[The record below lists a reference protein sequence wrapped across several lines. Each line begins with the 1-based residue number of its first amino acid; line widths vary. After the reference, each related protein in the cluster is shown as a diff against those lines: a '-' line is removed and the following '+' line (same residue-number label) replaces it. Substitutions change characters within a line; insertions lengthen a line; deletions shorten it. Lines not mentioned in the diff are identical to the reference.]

1 VLFLFLCAALWLVA
15 SSLLGLL
22 GAIKLHAPGF
32 LAPYAWLTYG
42 RVQPAAWHGFV
53 YGFASQA
60 GLGAGL
66 WFLVRLGG
74 TPLLGGR
81 GVVLGTIFRNFG
93 VKLGLLALLA
103 GQGTGLE
110 GLEFPR
116 HVGAILLVAYLAMA
130 VWGLVTFRFRRER
143 AVYASQWFVLA
154 AFFGFPWFFA
164 PAHVLGVWRPL
175 RGVLQAAVQAWY
187 VQNLLVLWLGFL
199 ALAALFYLLPKL
211 AGRPVASR
219 QLVLFGFWTL
229 AGLGGLAALQRFHGG
244 PFPSWMLSLSVVAAA
259 MLAFPV
265 LALAQSLY
273 GVGHGAGA
281 GKGRDPGLPFAR
293 WALFCFVTW
302 GVFTTATSLD
312 FVRRS
317 TQFTLFPVGVD
328 QLFLL
333 GFVGMALLGTIY
345 HAVPRLAGRPWPG
358 AGWIRAHFACA
369 AVAVALSAGA
379 GLVGGLAHGRALDDP
394 ALTFVLVQRRYLP
407 FASTATL
414 AQLVYLAGSV
424 LLAINLVRLVAGL
437 GRDYCAPVARG
448 WFVPVDREVEA

>member
-1 VLFLFLCAALWLVA
+1 
-15 SSLLGLL
+15 
-22 GAIKLHAPGF
+22 
-32 LAPYAWLTYG
+32 
-42 RVQPAAWHGFV
+42 
-53 YGFASQA
+53 
-60 GLGAGL
+60 
-66 WFLVRLGG
+66 
-74 TPLLGGR
+74 
-81 GVVLGTIFRNFG
+81 
-93 VKLGLLALLA
+93 
-103 GQGTGLE
+103 
-110 GLEFPR
+110 
-116 HVGAILLVAYLAMA
+116 
-130 VWGLVTFRFRRER
+130 
-143 AVYASQWFVLA
+143 
-154 AFFGFPWFFA
+154 
-164 PAHVLGVWRPL
+164 
-175 RGVLQAAVQAWY
+175 
-187 VQNLLVLWLGFL
+187 
-199 ALAALFYLLPKL
+199 
-211 AGRPVASR
+211 
-219 QLVLFGFWTL
+219 
-229 AGLGGLAALQRFHGG
+229 
-244 PFPSWMLSLSVVAAA
+244 
-259 MLAFPV
+259 
-265 LALAQSLY
+265 
-273 GVGHGAGA
+273 
-281 GKGRDPGLPFAR
+281 
-293 WALFCFVTW
+293 LFCFVTW